1 MRQPRLKPDYQDTW
15 HHAYNRI
22 AGCPGDFPF
31 GPIEK
36 ERFVRILH
44 KLSRLY
50 AVRVLA
56 YQVMSNHFHL
66 LLYAPADIPSP
77 EETCRRYAEF
87 HDGKRSL
94 DPESKLCILWSRR
107 IRDVSWFMGHLER
120 LFTVWFNRTRSVRRR
135 GALWAGRFK
144 NTILENGL
152 AVWDCWKYIE
162 MNPVRAGM
170 VKHPADYRFCS
181 FGVWVQSGRHPFE
194 KTLET
199 LLLPVLRGLLG
210 VESVAEVR
218 RMLGQEFARHRAEE
232 AHKAPAEVELEIQR
246 AGRPMRF
253 STQAHRR
260 MRYWVDGLV
269 IGSELFVREVMGR
282 VRGSQYMQTR
292 RLTHATEDQ
301 DAVQLCSY
309 RRLRV
314 MQT

>member
-31 GPIEK
+31 GSPEK
-36 ERFVRILH
+36 EQFVRILH

-50 AVRVLA
+50 TVRILA

-66 LLYAPADIPSP
+66 VLYAPADPPSP

-87 HDGKRSL
+87 HAGQRVL
-94 DPESKLCILWSRR
+94 DPDSQLCALWSRR
-107 IRDVSWFMGHLER
+107 LRDVSWFLGHLER
-120 LFTVWFNRTRSVRRR
+120 LFTVWYNRTRPVRRR

-144 NTILENGL
+144 NTVLENGL

-170 VKHPADYRFCS
+170 VNNPADYRFCS
-181 FGVWVQSGRHPFE
+181 FGVWIQSGRHPFHD
-194 KTLET
+194 TLEK
-199 LLLPVLRGLLG
+199 LLFPVLQGLFG
-210 VESVAEVR
+210 VGSTTEVL
-218 RMLGQEFARHRAEE
+218 RMLSQEFARHRAQE
-232 AHKAPAEVELEIQR
+232 AHKDPSEVDLAIEM

-282 VRGSQYMQTR
+282 IRGSEYMQTR
-292 RLTHATEDQ
+292 RLTPAID
-301 DAVQLCSY
+301 DRAADRLCSY
-309 RRLRV
+309 RQLRV
-314 MQT
+314 MPL

>member
-31 GPIEK
+31 GPPEK
-36 ERFVRILH
+36 EMFVRILQ

-50 AVRVLA
+50 TVRVLA

-66 LLYAPADIPSP
+66 LLQAPADLPSP

-87 HDGKRSL
+87 HAGKRVL
-94 DPESKLCILWSRR
+94 DPESQLCALWSQRL
-107 IRDVSWFMGHLER
+107 RDVSWFMGHLER
-120 LFTVWFNRTRSVRRR
+120 LFTVWFNRTRPVCRR

-144 NTILENGL
+144 NTVLENGM

-170 VKHPADYRFCS
+170 VKNPADYRFCS
-181 FGVWVQSGRHPFE
+181 FGVWVQRGKHPFHD
-194 KTLET
+194 TLEKR
-199 LLLPVLRGLLG
+199 LFPVLQGLLG
-210 VESVAEVR
+210 VGSTAEVR
-218 RMLGQEFARHRAEE
+218 RMLSQEFARHRAEGEE
-232 AHKAPAEVELEIQR
+232 AREV

-260 MRYWVDGLV
+260 VRYWVDGLV

-282 VRGSQYMQTR
+282 VRGSEYMQTR
-292 RLTHATEDQ
+292 RLTPAID
-301 DAVQLCSY
+301 DRAADRLCSY
-309 RRLRV
+309 RQLRLI
-314 MQT
+314 QT

>member
-31 GPIEK
+31 GPAEK

-44 KLSRLY
+44 KMSRLY
-50 AVRVLA
+50 TVQVLA

-66 LLYAPADIPSP
+66 LVYAPAEPPSP

-87 HDGKRSL
+87 HERKRSL
-94 DPESKLCILWSRR
+94 DPDSKLCALWSRR
-107 IRDVSWFMGHLER
+107 LRDVSWFMGHLER
-120 LFTVWFNRTRSVRRR
+120 LFTVWYNRTRPIRRR

-144 NTILENGL
+144 NTVLENGL

-170 VKHPADYRFCS
+170 AKNPADYRFCS
-181 FGVWVQSGRHPFE
+181 FGVWAQSGSHPFE

-199 LLLPVLRGLLG
+199 LLLPVLQGLFG
-210 VESVAEVR
+210 VGSAAEVR
-218 RMLGQEFARHRAEE
+218 RMLGQEFARHRAQE
-232 AHKAPAEVELEIQR
+232 ACKTPAEVELEIQR

-282 VRGSQYMQTR
+282 VRGSEYMQTR

-301 DAVQLCSY
+301 DAVRLCSY
-309 RRLRV
+309 RQLRV
-314 MQT
+314 TQT

>member
-31 GPIEK
+31 GPLEK
-36 ERFVRILH
+36 EMFIRILH

-50 AVRVLA
+50 TVRILA

-66 LLYAPADIPSP
+66 LLHAPANSPSP

-87 HDGKRSL
+87 HDHKRFL
-94 DPESKLCILWSRR
+94 DPESPRCALWSRR
-107 IRDVSWFMGHLER
+107 LRDVSWFMGHLEW
-120 LFTVWFNRTRSVRRR
+120 LFTVWFNRTRPVRRR

-170 VKHPADYRFCS
+170 VKNPADYRFCS
-181 FGVWVQSGRHPFE
+181 FGVWAQSGRHPFE
-194 KTLET
+194 KTLEEC
-199 LLLPVLRGLLG
+199 LLPVLRGLLG
-210 VESVAEVR
+210 VESTGEVQR
-218 RMLGQEFARHRAEE
+218 VLNQEFARHRAEE
-232 AHKAPAEVELEIQR
+232 AHKEPAEVEMEIQR
-246 AGRPMRF
+246 AGATVRF

-292 RLTHATEDQ
+292 RLTQAIEDQ
-301 DAVQLCSY
+301 AAVRLCSY
-309 RRLRV
+309 RQLRV
-314 MQT
+314 IQT

>member
-22 AGCPGDFPF
+22 AGYPGDFPF
-31 GPIEK
+31 GPPEK
-36 ERFVRILH
+36 EMFVRILQ

-50 AVRVLA
+50 TVRVLA

-66 LLYAPADIPSP
+66 LLQAPAHLPSP

-87 HDGKRSL
+87 HDHKRSL
-94 DPESKLCILWSRR
+94 DPESPRCVLWSRR
-107 IRDVSWFMGHLER
+107 LRDVSGFMGHLEW
-120 LFTVWFNRTRSVRRR
+120 LFTVWFNRTRPIRRR

-144 NTILENGL
+144 NTVLEDGM

-162 MNPVRAGM
+162 MNAVRAGM
-170 VKHPADYRFCS
+170 VKDPADYRFCS
-181 FGVWVQSGRHPFE
+181 FGVWVQRGRHPFHE
-194 KTLET
+194 TLEK
-199 LLLPVLRGLLG
+199 LLFSVLQGLLG
-210 VESVAEVR
+210 VESAAEVR
-218 RMLGQEFARHRAEE
+218 QMLRREFAWYKAQE
-232 AHKAPAEVELEIQR
+232 ADKELAEVDLAMER

-282 VRGSQYMQTR
+282 VRGTEYMQNR
-292 RLTHATEDQ
+292 RLTQAIEDQ
-301 DAVQLCSY
+301 AAVRLCSY
-309 RRLRV
+309 RQLRV
-314 MQT
+314 TQT

>member
-31 GPIEK
+31 GSPEK
-36 ERFVRILH
+36 ERFIRILQ

-50 AVRVLA
+50 TVRVLA

-66 LLYAPADIPSP
+66 LLYAPAKPPSP

-87 HDGKRSL
+87 HAGKRVL
-94 DPESKLCILWSRR
+94 DPDSQLCALWSQRL
-107 IRDVSWFMGHLER
+107 RDVSWFMGHLER
-120 LFTVWFNRTRSVRRR
+120 LFTVWFNRTRPVRRR

-144 NTILENGL
+144 NTVLEDGM

-170 VKHPADYRFCS
+170 VKDPADYRFCS
-181 FGVWVQSGRHPFE
+181 FGVWVQSGKHPFHD
-194 KTLET
+194 TLEKR
-199 LLLPVLRGLLG
+199 LFPVLQGLLG
-210 VESVAEVR
+210 VGSTAEVR
-218 RMLGQEFARHRAEE
+218 RMLSQEFARHRAEE
-232 AHKAPAEVELEIQR
+232 EEGMEE
-246 AGRPMRF
+246 AGRLIRF

-260 MRYWVDGLV
+260 VRYWVDGLV

-282 VRGSQYMQTR
+282 VRGSEYMQTR
-292 RLTHATEDQ
+292 RLTPAID
-301 DAVQLCSY
+301 DRAADRLCSY
-309 RRLRV
+309 RQLRLI
-314 MQT
+314 QT